1 MYAFVALDGALG
13 WSDDR
18 GVRNYYLSFALAVI
32 IAPVVAA
39 PAAHARVTSSCDSA
53 SGTQNLVAD
62 CGFEDPVVGSG
73 SFKAF
78 DSGTAL
84 GAWTVNSNGDG
95 VDVVDKTGG
104 GYGSYPVHSGN
115 QSVDLN
121 KSLPTGVHQALQ
133 TLPGQNYQLTFSLS
147 GYPGS
152 PGCPG
157 TDPKTLT
164 VTAGSTTNS
173 YSFTPNPAISPQ
185 GNQPFEAEA
194 TSFTATSAST
204 TLTFTP
210 SNTGCTGPV
219 IDDVSVVPSLGGSPT
234 PPVAPNPVLTGPKKQ
249 PVSPHLVIVISC
261 GIDACL
267 GQVDG
272 VIKVF
277 PAGHPNGR
285 VSVRA
290 GRARSFDLK
299 AKSVEVAANESKTVK
314 LKVPKAAQKALKDA
328 LDEGGRASAKLT
340 ASLRSSTDGPAA
352 DVKRKVRLVR

>member
-1 MYAFVALDGALG
+1 MKSA
-13 WSDDR
+13 
-18 GVRNYYLSFALAVI
+18 YLSFALALI
-32 IAPVVAA
+32 IVSVVAPSSA
-39 PAAHARVTSSCDSA
+39 VARAASTCDSA
-53 SGTQNLVAD
+53 SGTQNLVSD
-62 CGFEDPVVGSG
+62 CGFEDPVVGAG
-73 SFKAF
+73 NFKAF
-78 DSGTAL
+78 NSGTPL

-95 VDVVDKTGG
+95 VDLVDKAGG

-121 KSLPTGVHQALQ
+121 KSLPTGVHQELQ

-157 TDPKTLT
+157 TDPKGLT
-164 VTAGSTTNS
+164 VTAGSTSNT
-173 YSFTPNPAISPQ
+173 YSFAPDPTASPL
-185 GNQPFEAEA
+185 GNQRFVNEA
-194 TSFTATSAST
+194 TSFTATDVST

-234 PPVAPNPVLTGPKKQ
+234 PPDPILSGPKKQ
-249 PVSPHLVIVISC
+249 PVSSHLVIVISC

-285 VSVRA
+285 ATNHPRA
-290 GRARSFDLK
+290 QNIDLK
-299 AKSVEVAANESKTVK
+299 SKIVQVQANEKKTVK
-314 LKVPKAAQKALKDA
+314 LKVPKAAQRTLKDA
-328 LDEGGRASAKLT
+328 LAEGGRASAKVS
-340 ASLRSSTDGPAA
+340 ANLRSSADGPTTR
-352 DVKRKVRLVR
+352 VKRKIALVR